1 MTAKLI
7 GKLDKSP
14 NADSLE
20 IKDTTISDVVI
31 VGRAVAL
38 KSEGIRDSL
47 LINDDTGTIMILFYK
62 KDSNQ
67 PAVQLRDLNFM

>member
-1 MTAKLI
+1 MKKLKHYEPMTAKLI

-20 IKDTTISDVVI
+20 IRDTTISDVVI

-62 KDSNQ
+62 KDSN
-67 PAVQLRDLNFM
+67 